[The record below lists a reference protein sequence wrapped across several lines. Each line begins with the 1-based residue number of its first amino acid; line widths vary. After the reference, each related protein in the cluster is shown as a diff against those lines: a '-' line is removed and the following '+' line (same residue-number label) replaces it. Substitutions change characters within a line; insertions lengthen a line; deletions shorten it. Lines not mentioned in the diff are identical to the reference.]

1 VKTVE
6 YKVLEMTA
14 SENLGTISLPAW
26 QAGGGFFKYRRF
38 DIDYKIFYRDSAEH
52 LTEEHAKAESS
63 QQDCSKP
70 VLLLIH
76 GFPTAS
82 IDWHAVWPVFNQ
94 HFRLITLDMMGFGL
108 SDKPKDYQY
117 SIHDQA
123 DIHQSLLIALGIT
136 DYHLMAHDYGDTVAQ
151 ELLARQ
157 SEQENTPSSSAHR
170 SRILSTLLLNGGL
183 FPETH
188 RPVLMQKL
196 LASPVGA
203 LLIKFYSFSKFKKTF
218 AHICAQPIS
227 EDELK
232 IYWQLL
238 QKNEGAVVM
247 PKLIRYMQERR
258 EFRVRWVG
266 ALENNRSP
274 MRLIDGIA
282 DPISGAHMVERYK
295 QLVEQPD
302 VVELEGIGHYPQVE
316 APQQVISA
324 AIKFWQQYKII

>member
-1 VKTVE
+1 
-6 YKVLEMTA
+6 MTEPVA
-14 SENLGTISLPAW
+14 ISLPAW
-26 QAGGGFFKYRRF
+26 QEGGDFFKYRRF
-38 DIDYKIFYRDSAEH
+38 DVHYNIFYRDSALYLKHNNLKDEQ
-52 LTEEHAKAESS
+52 L
-63 QQDCSKP
+63 QQELSKP

-108 SDKPKDYQY
+108 SDKPKDYSY

-123 DIHQSLLIALGIT
+123 DIYQSLLNTLGICN
-136 DYHLMAHDYGDTVAQ
+136 YHIMAHDYGDSVAQ

-157 SEQENTPSSSAHR
+157 FERHKSFSDGTYNCR
-170 SRILSTLLLNGGL
+170 VLSTVLLNGGL

-196 LASPVGA
+196 LASPVGS
-203 LLIKFYSFSKFKKTF
+203 LLIKLYSFTKFKKTF
-218 AHICAQPIS
+218 EYICAQPIS
-227 EDELK
+227 DNELN

-238 QKNEGAVVM
+238 QHNDGSVVM

-258 EFRVRWVG
+258 EFRERWVG
-266 ALENNRSP
+266 ALEKNSSP

-282 DPISGAHMVERYK
+282 DPISGAHMVERYE
-295 QLVEQPD
+295 QLIAQPD
-302 VVELEGIGHYPQVE
+302 VVKLQGVGHYPQIE

-324 AIKFWQQYKII
+324 ALNFWQKHEIIPS